1 VNQETTMQTNHTGCD
16 DSPTL
21 GSRLAARAVDVAI
34 LAAVDVGLGQLM
46 GFGFDWLALAAL
58 TVLVYFAGGDA
69 AFGATPGKRLFGLR
83 VLGPGGCRPTV
94 RQALIRESFTLL
106 GAVPFAGPVLALGA
120 WVWIVLTIRSH
131 PAGQGKHDILAGG
144 TRVIGVR
151 GAPAIGF
158 VLSGF
163 LTSVL
168 LVQGALDA
176 RQRARI
182 DQSVDLLVPSAP
194 VVVDVAGTRHLIHEL
209 HITNMRPHAL
219 SVERLQVT
227 TPASPASLVDL
238 REATLKSAVAR
249 VGAPRDAPDPQII
262 GPGQRAV
269 AYFWI
274 PLRETAPTTVAHRLE
289 IGVQGTPSTTPI
301 VVESAPVTVLP
312 TDPIALDPPLAG
324 GPWIAIYDPELM
336 GGHRTAIYTIDGRA
350 RIPGRFAVDWIQAPS
365 SPDVPKTDGFDH
377 TRNGFGDPVLAVADA
392 RVAQVVDD
400 MPDLPTGALRP
411 DAAVPLEKAS
421 GNYVVLDLGGG
432 RFAFYE
438 HLRRGSI
445 TVTTGQRV
453 RVGQVIAQVG
463 SSGSTSMGAHLHFHV
478 ADTIATLASEGL
490 PFVFRRVE
498 HLGAYRSRA
507 ALLAGES
514 WATSGSNDGARRLA
528 HPAPFAVLQF

>member
-1 VNQETTMQTNHTGCD
+1 V
-16 DSPTL
+16 
-21 GSRLAARAVDVAI
+21 
-34 LAAVDVGLGQLM
+34 
-46 GFGFDWLALAAL
+46 
-58 TVLVYFAGGDA
+58 
-69 AFGATPGKRLFGLR
+69 
-83 VLGPGGCRPTV
+83 
-94 RQALIRESFTLL
+94 
-106 GAVPFAGPVLALGA
+106 
-120 WVWIVLTIRSH
+120 
-131 PAGQGKHDILAGG
+131 
-144 TRVIGVR
+144 
-151 GAPAIGF
+151 
-158 VLSGF
+158 
-163 LTSVL
+163 TSVL
-168 LVQGALDA
+168 LVQRSLDA
-176 RQRARI
+176 GQRARI

-194 VVVDVAGTRHLIHEL
+194 VVLDVGGTRHLIHEL

-350 RIPGRFAVDWIQAPS
+350 RIPGRFAVDWIRAPS
-365 SPDVPKTDGFDH
+365 SPDAPKSDGFDH

-400 MPDLPTGALRP
+400 MPDLPAGALRP
-411 DAAVPLEKAS
+411 DAPVPLERAS

-445 TVTTGQRV
+445 TVTNGQRV
-453 RVGQVIAQVG
+453 RVGQVIAQLG

-478 ADTIATLASEGL
+478 ADTSATLASEGL
-490 PFVFRRVE
+490 PFVFRSVE
-498 HLGAYRSRA
+498 HRGAYRSRA

-514 WATSGSNDGARRLA
+514 WATISGANGIVRRFA
-528 HPAPFAVLQF
+528 HPNPLAVLQF

>member
-1 VNQETTMQTNHTGCD
+1 MRAPTVLLVGGKSPPWMRHAAKRVTDRTVGSTVRVLPPSDSQRQSQVGGSSPHRAFHVNQETTMQTNHTGCD

-324 GPWIAIYDPELM
+324 GPVDCDLRSGA
-336 GGHRTAIYTIDGRA
+336 HGRA
-350 RIPGRFAVDWIQAPS
+350 SHRHLHDRRQSQDSWSLCGRLDPGA
-365 SPDVPKTDGFDH
+365 
-377 TRNGFGDPVLAVADA
+377 VLAGRAEDRRVRPYAKRLWRPGA
-392 RVAQVVDD
+392 R
-400 MPDLPTGALRP
+400 
-411 DAAVPLEKAS
+411 
-421 GNYVVLDLGGG
+421 GG
-432 RFAFYE
+432 RCACSAG
-438 HLRRGSI
+438 RG
-445 TVTTGQRV
+445 
-453 RVGQVIAQVG
+453 
-463 SSGSTSMGAHLHFHV
+463 
-478 ADTIATLASEGL
+478 
-490 PFVFRRVE
+490 
-498 HLGAYRSRA
+498 
-507 ALLAGES
+507 
-514 WATSGSNDGARRLA
+514 
-528 HPAPFAVLQF
+528 